1 LSEFILELPM
11 SQRILPPGDSEF
23 AENSDVWRIFAQFY
37 DGRPPNSML
46 AMAHV
51 PGLVAAFG
59 DLARACIRQPGSV
72 PADQKWLIVN
82 IASRAAGC
90 RYCTAHTLHNG
101 SKNGV
106 DPERLNAIWSFEDSD
121 LFSEAEKASFRL
133 ALAVGSN
140 SVTDQDVEGAKQH
153 YSDKEMAEIVAVIA
167 LFGFL
172 NRWNDAVGTTLE
184 PAAVAFAADYNLAAH
199 GWTIGPHG
207 SQKS

>member
-1 LSEFILELPM
+1 MASLVNEVLFM
-11 SQRILPPGDSEF
+11 SQRIAPPTATDQPGQ
-23 AENSDVWRIFAQFY
+23 SDVWQTFSQFY

-46 AMAHV
+46 TMAHV
-51 PGLVAAFG
+51 PGLVKAFG
-59 DLARACIRQPGSV
+59 DLAQACIRRAGNI
-72 PADQKWLIVN
+72 PADHKWLIAN

-106 DPERLNAIWSFEDSD
+106 DAARLEAIWDFEASP
-121 LFSEAEKASFRL
+121 LFTEAQKATFRL

-140 SVTDQDVEGAKQH
+140 SVTDKEVKDAKQY
-153 YSDKEMAEIVAVIA
+153 YSDQEVAEIVAVIA

-184 PAAVAFAADYNLAAH
+184 PSALSFAAKQKLDAY
-199 GWTIGPHG
+199 GWQAGPHAAG
-207 SQKS
+207 

>member
-1 LSEFILELPM
+1 M
-11 SQRILPPGDSEF
+11 SQRIAPPAAIDG
-23 AENSDVWRIFAQFY
+23 AEHKDVWETFSQFY

-51 PGLVAAFG
+51 PGLVAAFAA
-59 DLARACIRQPGSV
+59 LAQSCIRRPGNI
-72 PADQKWLIVN
+72 PADHKWLIAN

-106 DPERLNAIWSFEDSD
+106 DAARLDAIWDFESSK

-140 SVTDQDVEGAKQH
+140 SVTDDELKDAKKH
-153 YSDKEMAEIVAVIA
+153 YSDQEMAEIVAVIA

-184 PAAVAFAADYNLAAH
+184 PAALSFAAERQLEKH
-199 GWTIGPHG
+199 GWHAGPHAPG
-207 SQKS
+207 S

>member
-1 LSEFILELPM
+1 M
-11 SQRILPPGDSEF
+11 SQRIAPPATANLPEF
-23 AENSDVWRIFAQFY
+23 SDVWETFSRFY

-46 AMAHV
+46 TMAHV
-51 PGLVAAFG
+51 PGLVKAFA
-59 DLARACIRQPGSV
+59 DLAQACIRRPGSI
-72 PADQKWLIVN
+72 PADHKWLIAN

-106 DPERLNAIWSFEDSD
+106 DAERLEAVWNFEASQ
-121 LFSEAEKASFRL
+121 LFTEAQKATFRL

-140 SVTDQDVEGAKQH
+140 SVTDNEVTAVKQH
-153 YSDKEMAEIVAVIA
+153 YTDQEMAEIVAVIA

-184 PAAVAFAADYNLAAH
+184 PSALSFATEQNFQAH
-199 GWTIGPHG
+199 GWQVGPHADD
-207 SQKS
+207 

>member
-1 LSEFILELPM
+1 M
-11 SQRILPPGDSEF
+11 GQRILPPANSEF
-23 AENSDVWRIFAQFY
+23 AENSDVWKTFSQFY
-37 DGRPPNSML
+37 DGRPPNSMI

-51 PGLVAAFG
+51 PGLVSAFAA
-59 DLARACIRQPGSV
+59 LACACIRNPGKI
-72 PADQKWLIVN
+72 PADQKWLVAN

-90 RYCTAHTLHNG
+90 RYCTAHTMHNA

-106 DPERLNAIWSFEDSD
+106 DAARLDAIWDFEDSP

-140 SVTDQDVEGAKQH
+140 SVTDENVAAAKRY
-153 YSDKEMAEIVAVIA
+153 YSDNEIAEIVAVIA

-184 PAAVAFAADYNLAAH
+184 PAAVLFAEEQNLAAH
-199 GWTIGPHG
+199 GWDIGPHG
-207 SQKS
+207 SSVT

>member
-1 LSEFILELPM
+1 M
-11 SQRILPPGDSEF
+11 VQRIAPPKPDDLREH
-23 AENSDVWRIFAQFY
+23 SDVWETFSQFY

-46 AMAHV
+46 TMAHV
-51 PGLVAAFG
+51 PGLVQAFA
-59 DLARACIRQPGSV
+59 DLAQACIRRPGSI
-72 PADQKWLIVN
+72 PADHKWLIAN

-106 DPERLNAIWSFEDSD
+106 DAERLDAVWDFEASP
-121 LFSEAEKASFRL
+121 LFSEAEKATFRL

-140 SVTDQDVEGAKQH
+140 AVTDDEVNAAKQY
-153 YSDKEMAEIVAVIA
+153 YSDQEMAEIVAVMA

-184 PAAVAFAADYNLAAH
+184 PSALSFAAENNLQSY
-199 GWTIGPHG
+199 GWQVGPHAAE
-207 SQKS
+207 

>member
-1 LSEFILELPM
+1 MP
-11 SQRILPPGDSEF
+11 QRIAPPNTTNQPG
-23 AENSDVWRIFAQFY
+23 NSDVWEIFSQFY

-46 AMAHV
+46 TMAHV
-51 PGLVAAFG
+51 PGLVKAFG
-59 DLARACIRQPGSV
+59 DLAQACIRKPGNI
-72 PADQKWLIVN
+72 PADHKWLIAN

-106 DPERLNAIWSFEDSD
+106 DSARLEAIWNFEESP
-121 LFSEAEKASFRL
+121 LFTEAQKASFRL

-140 SVTDQDVEGAKQH
+140 SVTDEEVKAARQY
-153 YSDKEMAEIVAVIA
+153 YSDQELAEIVAVIA

-184 PAAVAFAADYNLAAH
+184 PSALSFAAKQNLEAH
-199 GWTIGPHG
+199 GWQAGPHAG
-207 SQKS
+207 PME

>member
-1 LSEFILELPM
+1 M
-11 SQRILPPGDSEF
+11 TQRIAPPAFSD
-23 AENSDVWRIFAQFY
+23 AEDHKDVWATFSQFY

-46 AMAHV
+46 TMAHV
-51 PGLVAAFG
+51 PGLVSAFA
-59 DLARACIRQPGSV
+59 DLAQACIRRPGNI
-72 PADQKWLIVN
+72 PADHKWLIAN

-106 DPERLNAIWSFEDSD
+106 DAARLDAIWDFEGSA
-121 LFSEAEKASFRL
+121 LFSDAEKASFRL

-140 SVTDQDVEGAKQH
+140 SVTDEELKAAKKY
-153 YSDKEMAEIVAVIA
+153 YSDQETAEIVAVIA

-184 PAAVAFAADYNLAAH
+184 PSALSFAAERKLEAH
-199 GWTIGPHG
+199 GWEVGPH
-207 SQKS
+207 SAER

>member
-1 LSEFILELPM
+1 M
-11 SQRILPPGDSEF
+11 SQRIAPPTV
-23 AENSDVWRIFAQFY
+23 SDQPEHQEVWATFSQFY

-46 AMAHV
+46 TMAHV
-51 PGLVAAFG
+51 PGLVSAFAA
-59 DLARACIRQPGSV
+59 LTQACIRRPGNI
-72 PADQKWLIVN
+72 PADHKWLIAN

-106 DPERLNAIWSFEDSD
+106 DVARLDAIWEFESSP
-121 LFSEAEKASFRL
+121 LFSDAEKASFRL

-140 SVTDQDVEGAKQH
+140 SVTDNELKDAKKY
-153 YSDKEMAEIVAVIA
+153 YSDQEMAEIVAVIA

-184 PAAVAFAADYNLAAH
+184 PSALSFAAERDLQSH
-199 GWTIGPHG
+199 GWQVGPHAPARA
-207 SQKS
+207 

>member
-1 LSEFILELPM
+1 M
-11 SQRILPPGDSEF
+11 SQRILPPGQSEF
-23 AENSDVWRIFAQFY
+23 AQNSDVWKTFSQFY
-37 DGRPPNSML
+37 DGRPPNSMI

-51 PGLVAAFG
+51 PGLVTAFG

-72 PADQKWLIVN
+72 PSDQKWLIAN

-106 DPERLNAIWSFEDSD
+106 DPERLEAIWSFEDSD
-121 LFSEAEKASFRL
+121 LFTEAEKASFRL

-140 SVTDQDVEGAKQH
+140 SVTDQDVEGAKQY

-184 PAAVAFAADYNLAAH
+184 PAAVSFAAEYNLAAH

-207 SQKS
+207 SQQL